1 MHALRR
7 ALCNRLL
14 PRCRRC
20 LGRRHLARHG
30 RGLASCLLGGLRL
43 GRGHR
48 LTPRLLAPRCHIR
61 HCRRSCGN
69 DTTRSELGKLRLK
82 HRHTL
87 RERIERDLALGT
99 GDAREGQLENQ
110 PLVGGGAHLARR
122 ITQHR
127 HGARNAINRAK
138 RARLVTKARERI
150 ALCRHHARTLP
161 DRSHHVGVT
170 QVGRQ
175 LARELQ
181 QVTARLRQGRHLGKQ
196 PRDVSGGQGQ
206 RDLRKRGG
214 RYLAQHV
221 LGRVKGDGASR
232 IGGKALKV
240 RQGIAHAA
248 ARVEHHQLERLTVI
262 AEPLALT
269 DVDEA
274 SEQLVVADGAEV
286 EALHARKDGLENLLR
301 VSGAHHEDDVLGR
314 LFQRLEQR
322 VERRWGQHVDL
333 VDDIDLV
340 VATNRRVA
348 HTIDD
353 LLAHIVH
360 AGVGGGVELVHVRM
374 LARGDELAVFAG
386 AIGKVSSSLLAEER
400 LCKQASHRGL
410 ARSARSAEQVRMA
423 GASLKHGTAQRC
435 HHVLL
440 AHNVVKRLGTILPVE
455 RFHGVVPP
463 VLRIARARS

>member
-1 MHALRR
+1 M
-7 ALCNRLL
+7 
-14 PRCRRC
+14 
-20 LGRRHLARHG
+20 
-30 RGLASCLLGGLRL
+30 
-43 GRGHR
+43 
-48 LTPRLLAPRCHIR
+48 
-61 HCRRSCGN
+61 
-69 DTTRSELGKLRLK
+69 
-82 HRHTL
+82 
-87 RERIERDLALGT
+87 
-99 GDAREGQLENQ
+99 
-110 PLVGGGAHLARR
+110 
-122 ITQHR
+122 
-127 HGARNAINRAK
+127 
-138 RARLVTKARERI
+138 
-150 ALCRHHARTLP
+150 
-161 DRSHHVGVT
+161 
-170 QVGRQ
+170 GRQ

-206 RDLRKRGG
+206 RDLRKRGS

-232 IGGKALKV
+232 IGGKALEV

-274 SEQLVVADGAEV
+274 SEQLIVADGAEV
-286 EALHARKDGLENLLR
+286 KALHARKDGLENLLR

-322 VERRWGQHVDL
+322 VERRRGQHVDL

-340 VATNRRVA
+340 VATNWSVA

-353 LLAHIVH
+353 LLAHVVH
-360 AGVGGGVELVHVRM
+360 AGVGGGVELIHVRM

-455 RFHGVVPP
+455 RFHGASGLANCPRKVIGDKYTAPRQRGTVAHGALNRSTAAPVSTDWTHYTHDLGHESRLICFGWRPLRLDWRYHSDYGQDHSTDNWRAGQPPRRGTFCADAFRPHAPRQRVLVPHGMAC
-463 VLRIARARS
+463 RSICRRAARHAR